1 MPNANRVCLFG
12 SADSAIA
19 PLSITKMSGSATTKL
34 KYCGRTN
41 CENTPTQ
48 VCSRCKHVWYCGR
61 TCQHHDWFIHKRYC
75 PGLATGSLTHYYP
88 RSPRLSASQAKF
100 LTTSWVIDLS
110 VQNLIPST
118 INSVSEFLTIAPP
131 TRGVLLT
138 HQPLV
143 DRFRW
148 GQNSTLCQYMTGCQ
162 DGYVEIYPSGYDYDL
177 THTLYHVPPGNP
189 ERNVPTS
196 DLTIDGV
203 ELVGIAQLTESEM
216 AIFLEAVVKP
226 AKLSRTAYVVS
237 VGSRK
242 LDHFVEPQMNRNNSH
257 YMHQPDPTQE
267 DGKEGHDFETLQA
280 FRRMGLRLTS
290 PKEDW
295 IRECG
300 VDWTEFFFAKEGNA
314 AENGEIEYGKGPKFD
329 TAFADYWKYIAS
341 KSDS

>member
-1 MPNANRVCLFG
+1 
-12 SADSAIA
+12 
-19 PLSITKMSGSATTKL
+19 MSGSATTRL

-41 CENTPTQ
+41 CENTPTH

-61 TCQHHDWFIHKRYC
+61 TCQQSDWSMHKRYC
-75 PGLATGSLTHYYP
+75 PGLATGSLTHYFP

-118 INSVSEFLTIAPP
+118 INSDWTFF
-131 TRGVLLT
+131 T

-148 GQNSTLCQYMTGCQ
+148 GQNSTLCQYLTGRR

-196 DLTIDGV
+196 ELTIDGV
-203 ELVGIAQLTESEM
+203 ELVGITQLTEPEM
-216 AIFLEAVVKP
+216 ATFLEAVVKP

-237 VGSRK
+237 VGPRK

-257 YMHQPDPTQE
+257 YMHKPDPTQG
-267 DGKEGHDFETLQA
+267 DGRERHDFDTLQA

-290 PKEDW
+290 PREDW
-295 IRECG
+295 VRECG
-300 VDWTEFFFAKEGNA
+300 VDWTEFFFAKEGNV
-314 AENGEIEYGKGPKFD
+314 AES
-329 TAFADYWKYIAS
+329 AFADYWKYMAS